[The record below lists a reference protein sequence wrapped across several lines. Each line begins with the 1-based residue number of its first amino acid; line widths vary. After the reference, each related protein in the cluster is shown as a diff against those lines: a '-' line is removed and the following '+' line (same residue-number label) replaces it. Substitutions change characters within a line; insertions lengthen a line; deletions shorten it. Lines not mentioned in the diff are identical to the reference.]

1 MQTLVFKNKWQENK
15 RNSVCRWVLEGR
27 ERAKGEGEGSKFDQG
42 TLYAFMEI

>member
-27 ERAKGEGEGSKFDQG
+27 ERAKGEGEGQVNMAKVLF
-42 TLYAFMEI
+42 TPL